1 MLKRT
6 LPLLLLLALAC
17 AAGCKP
23 ETETSNTNSNTNRNA
38 GANVGNR
45 QTDANANA
53 NANVSVN
60 ANSNS
65 NTEYPVAPILHAR
78 EDRSVAIFIGE
89 DSSGKLQI
97 SVSPEDIKLLK
108 PKNQRLRFHVFNN
121 TDVDIKEVVI
131 TFVSENPMDGDFKI
145 GDIKAGHDKN
155 SLTRKIKG
163 DAAAGKYT
171 YGLKAF
177 GNTSADPV
185 AVMNS
190 PEVEIAT

>member
-53 NANVSVN
+53 NIGVN
-60 ANSNS
+60 ANANANTDNS
-65 NTEYPVAPILHAR
+65 VAPVLHAR
-78 EDRSVAIFIGE
+78 EDRSVAIFISE
-89 DSSGKLQI
+89 DGSGKLQI

-121 TDVDIKEVVI
+121 TDVDLREVVI
-131 TFVSENPMDGDFKI
+131 TFVTENPMDGDFKI
-145 GDIKAGHDKN
+145 GDIKAGNDKN
-155 SLTRKIKG
+155 SVTRRIRG